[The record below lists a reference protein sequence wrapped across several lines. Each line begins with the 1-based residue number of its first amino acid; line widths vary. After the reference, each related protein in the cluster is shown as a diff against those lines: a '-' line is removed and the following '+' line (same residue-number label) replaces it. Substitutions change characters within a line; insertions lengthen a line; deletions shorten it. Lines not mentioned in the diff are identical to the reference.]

1 MEGNTSLV
9 GTETVPP
16 QVSCRTKF
24 LNFFLKYYL
33 PISYVFFVIFGAL
46 VPQPGAFLDHKA
58 TNYVCVIVIFLISG
72 LYLRTSEIKDVVTSY
87 KAAIYGFIAILGITP
102 VIGGTL
108 TSLLDFTAVQ
118 LNSTVVGN
126 ETIASSDISG
136 FGPLEF
142 KFGLILFLCMP
153 CTISSGVVMVRNV
166 YYLSITFFVMR
177 SLENTSS
184 CYIIFYLF
192 CSTLFYSLLFYSILI
207 YFYIFCSF
215 IL

>member
-58 TNYVCVIVIFLISG
+58 TNYVCVIGIFLISG

-166 YYLSITFFVMR
+166 YYSSITFFVMSEVFR
-177 SLENTSS
+177 E
-184 CYIIFYLF
+184 Y
-192 CSTLFYSLLFYSILI
+192 
-207 YFYIFCSF
+207 F
-215 IL
+215 ILLYYFSICSVPLFSIRFYFNLFL